1 MSVTVAPT
9 DISSIMNSKKAKLVK
24 GIKKAHTKMYPPT
37 KPTPDPTAKDK
48 YKLGGRDPLTGRS
61 WSEEVETVQEG
72 SAALRMAQALKRERE
87 ARELKDKTRQARE
100 AQGSKTQQ
108 GPVKTAE
115 NLEPMAACNQPGDG
129 ANTPNDVAPKRSAKL
144 KLLLGGKKGAIKEEM
159 YDHEKEDKSTAPL
172 GKKVKFTKP
181 GMDDVTKEQPK
192 AAAIL
197 SGGKTMTGEPRDT
210 IEIDPMMKMKKQ
222 SPDSQKSV

>member
-1 MSVTVAPT
+1 
-9 DISSIMNSKKAKLVK
+9 MNITKATGKQIEK
-24 GIKKAHTKMYPPT
+24 TTAGIKKALNK
-37 KPTPDPTAKDK
+37 
-48 YKLGGRDPLTGRS
+48 
-61 WSEEVETVQEG
+61 
-72 SAALRMAQALKRERE
+72 
-87 ARELKDKTRQARE
+87 
-100 AQGSKTQQ
+100 
-108 GPVKTAE
+108 E
-115 NLEPMAACNQPGDG
+115 NLEPLAACNQPGDG

-181 GMDDVTKEQPK
+181 GMDDVTKEQPN